1 MNKLLHGTC
10 YYPELWPESDQ
21 ERDIAAMKKV
31 GLNMVRIG
39 EFTWSK
45 MEPEEGR
52 ISVDFFLRVL
62 DRLHAAGIGVV
73 YCTPTPTPPVWL
85 THGRPDRCFVDA
97 EGRVMSHG
105 ARQHASYEHPVVRA
119 ACLRIVE
126 TLAAAVGRHPAIIAW
141 QIDNEFKCHVGE
153 DFNPHAVAHWHRWLE
168 ARYGT
173 IDRLNDAWGTEIW
186 SERYQRFDQVPAPVR
201 TPFLH
206 NASLSTAY
214 RMFCRESIAE
224 FMDAQ
229 CTVIRRHSD
238 KPITHNTV
246 TFFSVNHERLFANL
260 DFASFDDYPSR
271 DNWPAI
277 VFDNDLCR
285 PVKPGRAHWFMETSV
300 AHNGWFGNHEVTH
313 PPGFLAAEAVVSFG
327 LGAQAINYWLWRQ
340 QRTGCELPH
349 SAILSTWYRPSVGY
363 TAVEAVEA
371 ARRQLE
377 PLMVASRPAVPE
389 AAVTW
394 SDLGRAM
401 LQTEPLGGR
410 PGHEVDYVQSV
421 MQWHRLLLD
430 AGIHRDVR
438 FEGAPLDGLKLLVTP
453 MMPYVSPHFLAKV
466 EKFVRAGGV
475 WICAP
480 TTGTR
485 AAEHTVPT
493 EAGLGAVDALAGVT
507 TVFSFPITGT
517 GSTGRAFGVTA
528 PVGGWCSALRPA
540 GPATKV
546 VGLLRSEQAPGLAF
560 LTERRVGKG
569 AVVVLGALPDG
580 KAGAKLLAKLVAHY
594 AKQAGVTLRFD
605 ASPGTVVCPRA
616 TADGKALWVVVNLD
630 GKGGRV
636 RLPKGATDALTG
648 RRLPAGSL
656 PVGRYRW
663 RAVWLG

>member
-10 YYPELWPESDQ
+10 YYPELWPES
-21 ERDIAAMKKV
+21 EIPRDIAEMKKL

-45 MEPEEGR
+45 MEPDEGR
-52 ISVDFFLRVL
+52 VSVDFFVRVL
-62 DRLHAAGIGVV
+62 DQLHAAGIGVV

-85 THGRPDRCFVDA
+85 THGHPDRCFVDA

-126 TLAAAVGRHPAIIAW
+126 TLASAVGRHPAIIAW

-168 ARYGT
+168 ARFGT
-173 IDRLNDAWGTEIW
+173 IEKLNDAWGTEIW

-229 CTVIRRHSD
+229 CAVIRRHSD

-246 TFFSVNHERLFANL
+246 TFFSVNQERLFANL
-260 DFASFDDYPSR
+260 DFASFDDYPPR

-285 PVKPGRAHWFMETSV
+285 PAKPGRAHWFMETSV

-349 SAILSTWYRPSVGY
+349 SAILSTWFKPSVGY

-377 PLMVASRPAVPE
+377 PLMLASKPAVAE

-410 PGHEVDYVQSV
+410 PGYEVDFNKVV
-421 MQWHRLLLD
+421 AQWHGLLLE

-438 FEGAPLDGLKLLVTP
+438 FEGAALDGLKLLITP
-453 MMPYVSPHFLAKV
+453 VMPFVSPDFLKKV

-485 AAEHTVPT
+485 GAEHTVPT
-493 EAGLGAVDALAGVT
+493 DAGLGLVDAFAGVE

-517 GSTGRAFGVTA
+517 GSTGKAFGLTA
-528 PVGGWCSALRPA
+528 PVAGWCSALRPA
-540 GPATKV
+540 TSDTRVLGTLK
-546 VGLLRSEQAPGLAF
+546 SEQAPGLAF
-560 LTERRVGKG
+560 LTERRIGQG

-580 KAGAKLLAKLVAHY
+580 KTGAKLLAKLVAHY

-605 ASPGTVVCPRA
+605 ATPGTVVCPRA
-616 TADGKALWVVVNLD
+616 TADGETLWVVVNLN

-636 RLPKGATDALTG
+636 RVPKGATDALTG
-648 RRLPAGSL
+648 KKLPAGPL
-656 PVGRYRW
+656 KLARYGW
-663 RAVWLG
+663 RVVWI